1 MTAPW
6 GLALAR
12 PIGYESLEKTRN
24 DEGKAMSGYIERFSI
39 EGKRALVTGGT
50 KGIGLDISKL
60 LAEAGA
66 DVAVVGRDE
75 AGLAEVAGVIE
86 GLGRRA
92 VPIAAEL
99 ATVEGA
105 KDAARQALD
114 AFGAIDILV
123 NNAGIARVD
132 PLLDATVEDWDVIM
146 AVNLRAPFVLAQAIA
161 PGMIAQKSGKIINI
175 SSQAGVVGLD
185 DHGAYCASKGGL
197 NMLTKVMTSEWAKH
211 NIQINAVCPT
221 VILTPMG
228 EQVWGDP
235 AKGDPMKAKIPAG
248 RFGRPIEVADLV
260 LFLAS
265 PASDLINGQN
275 ILLDGGFTAL

>member
-1 MTAPW
+1 
-6 GLALAR
+6 
-12 PIGYESLEKTRN
+12 
-24 DEGKAMSGYIERFSI
+24 MSDFTNRFSVN
-39 EGKRALVTGGT
+39 GKRALVTGAT
-50 KGIGLDISKL
+50 KGIGLEICRV
-60 LAEAGA
+60 LADAGA
-66 DVAVVGRDE
+66 HIAAVGRD
-75 AGLAEVAGVIE
+75 ADGLEEVTRAVE
-86 GLGRRA
+86 SADRRA
-92 VPIAAEL
+92 VPITADL

-105 KDAARQALD
+105 EAAAAAALE

-123 NNAGIARVD
+123 NNAGIALVQ
-132 PLLDATVEDWDVIM
+132 PLLDASIADWDLTM
-146 AVNLRAPFVLAQAIA
+146 AVNLRAPFIMAKAVA
-161 PGMIAQKSGKIINI
+161 PQMIARQAGKIINI

-248 RFGRPIEVADLV
+248 RFGKPIEVADLV

-265 PASDLINGQN
+265 SASDLINGQT
-275 ILLDGGFTAL
+275 ILIDGGFTAI